1 MLKPTDTPTIES
13 IMMILIF
20 MLAIGCETQNP
31 VCSEN
36 YCVIGAIFPRS
47 EIGDGEF
54 EELPASVD
62 EETVV
67 GLLAGRYQESG
78 AGAGTPPV
86 TSTHSRF
93 VSARPASGSEIL
105 PNASIMLTFDKA
117 PTNVTVNPGVA
128 VPFGKTVSV
137 KGPFAPGP
145 LNLTVTWA
153 DGTQT
158 LTYTVTA
165 PDIDPPRITGGTVKN
180 GAYVDAEVINTDAKI
195 EVTFSEEVRGHIALQ
210 TFGGDDV
217 GWLGEVEGN
226 KGVLELVRDEEIDNG
241 TLYVIVCVVT
251 DAAGN
256 RAEIKTLF
264 HTTGVKRSVVEEPV
278 VPEVPKVSFK
288 DDILPIFRERCQE
301 CHRTRP
307 GHTFPM
313 NNLDLTSYKSTI
325 KGSWVNGAV
334 VDPGWSNWS
343 PIVWR
348 INGKRPVRRMPLEPR
363 PPLSEE
369 QIQLIIDWIDEGA
382 ENN

>member
-1 MLKPTDTPTIES
+1 
-13 IMMILIF
+13 MMILIF

-47 EIGDGEF
+47 ELGDGEF

-67 GLLAGRYQESG
+67 GLLAGRYQESD
-78 AGAGTPPV
+78 AVAGTPPAA
-86 TSTHSRF
+86 STHSRF

-105 PNASIMLTFDKA
+105 PKAVIMLTFDKA
-117 PTNVTVNPGVA
+117 PTNVAVRPGVA
-128 VPFGKTVSV
+128 TPSGKTVSV
-137 KGPFAPGP
+137 WGPFIPGP

-165 PDIDPPRITGGTVKN
+165 PDTDPPRVTGGTVKN
-180 GAYVDAEVINTDAKI
+180 GAYVDAEVINSAAKI

-217 GWLGEVEGN
+217 GWLGGEVEGN
-226 KGVLELVRDEEIDNG
+226 KGVLELVRGKEIDNG
-241 TLYVIVCVVT
+241 TLYMIVGRVT

-256 RAEIKTLF
+256 RAEIKILF
-264 HTTGVKRSVVEEPV
+264 HTTGVKRAAVEEPV
-278 VPEVPKVSFK
+278 VPEDPEVSFK
-288 DDILPIFRERCQE
+288 DDILPIFKERCQK
-301 CHRTRP
+301 CHRPRLRGTGRDGIP
-307 GHTFPM
+307 PAGG
-313 NNLDLTSYKSTI
+313 LDLTSYKSAMR
-325 KGSWVNGAV
+325 GAV
-334 VDPGWSNWS
+334 IDPGWSEDS
-343 PIVWR
+343 PIVVR
-348 INGKRPVRRMPLEPR
+348 ISTTAAAKMPPVGPR
-363 PPLSEE
+363 LSEE
-369 QIQLIIDWIDEGA
+369 QIQLIIDWIDQGA